1 MTQTPGTEPNNE
13 QVYIKVSLQ
22 GYQYLDRLI
31 NEKHDQEADS
41 LDIPDPDNI
50 VNRDQLALLS
60 SLQSD
65 LANTTPVYWVENPSL
80 ATVPALPD
88 LADTSFMQSL
98 GDMEVPKSDRRFL
111 LIPITGCVFMA
122 GPGET
127 VTAEP
132 EGLSFFSEDNGFVPG
147 DEAVVRALE
156 LGQSLPISDGI
167 AQQLTV
173 VRIV

>member
-1 MTQTPGTEPNNE
+1 
-13 QVYIKVSLQ
+13 
-22 GYQYLDRLI
+22 
-31 NEKHDQEADS
+31 
-41 LDIPDPDNI
+41 
-50 VNRDQLALLS
+50 
-60 SLQSD
+60 
-65 LANTTPVYWVENPSL
+65 
-80 ATVPALPD
+80 
-88 LADTSFMQSL
+88 
-98 GDMEVPKSDRRFL
+98 
-111 LIPITGCVFMA
+111 MA

-156 LGQSLPISDGI
+156 LGQSLPITDGI